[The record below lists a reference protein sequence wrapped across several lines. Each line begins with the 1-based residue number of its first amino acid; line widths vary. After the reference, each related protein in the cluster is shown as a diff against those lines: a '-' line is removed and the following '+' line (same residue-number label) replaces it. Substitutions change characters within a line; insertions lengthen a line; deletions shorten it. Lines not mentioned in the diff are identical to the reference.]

1 MTLLQ
6 HWCAAAFC
14 LVGAASLGI
23 AADTTPVMFRGDAR
37 HSGSYVEG
45 PRHLRL
51 KWRFQTR
58 GKIRSTPAISD
69 GIVCFGSEDGYLYAI
84 DAEKGTLRW
93 KYATDGDLSSSPAIA
108 GGVVYVTGGDGAML
122 AVDLETGKLRW
133 RYETG
138 KRLPFE
144 QFAGDPRSWDMW
156 QSSPAVDGERVYFGS
171 GDGFIYALARNSGR
185 LAWKYGTDAIVR
197 TSPAVAAGVVYV
209 GGFDGKLYA
218 LDAEAGKLKWSF
230 KTEGN
235 PYFPKGEIQ
244 GSPSVAD
251 NRVFFGARD
260 GFVYAVDATSGKQ
273 LWRSDHKGSWVPTS
287 PAVAN
292 GLVFAGSSD
301 GQFVQAIDAA
311 TGVEKWRFEAKMRV
325 FASPT
330 VAGGRLYVGITNG
343 DLVVL
348 NAADGKEIARN
359 NAEDPIFSSPA
370 IANRILY
377 VGSDDSCLYAFG
389 PSPVET
395 YSAVSVEATVL
406 DRYAGDYDT
415 GLGMKISISHE
426 GSHLMVQSQQ
436 NSIFEALSSTRFF
449 NRDLDMELDF
459 STADKPTMFQSG
471 YKIPLQNLR

>member
-14 LVGAASLGI
+14 LVGAASFGI

-156 QSSPAVDGERVYFGS
+156 QSSPGWTAS
-171 GDGFIYALARNSGR
+171 GFTLA
-185 LAWKYGTDAIVR
+185 
-197 TSPAVAAGVVYV
+197 
-209 GGFDGKLYA
+209 
-218 LDAEAGKLKWSF
+218 
-230 KTEGN
+230 
-235 PYFPKGEIQ
+235 
-244 GSPSVAD
+244 
-251 NRVFFGARD
+251 
-260 GFVYAVDATSGKQ
+260 
-273 LWRSDHKGSWVPTS
+273 
-287 PAVAN
+287 
-292 GLVFAGSSD
+292 
-301 GQFVQAIDAA
+301 AA
-311 TGVEKWRFEAKMRV
+311 TGSSMRSRATRAGWRGNTGRTRSCALRRQLPREWSMWVASTESFMRWM
-325 FASPT
+325 
-330 VAGGRLYVGITNG
+330 R
-343 DLVVL
+343 
-348 NAADGKEIARN
+348 K
-359 NAEDPIFSSPA
+359 PA
-370 IANRILY
+370 N
-377 VGSDDSCLYAFG
+377 
-389 PSPVET
+389 
-395 YSAVSVEATVL
+395 
-406 DRYAGDYDT
+406 
-415 GLGMKISISHE
+415 
-426 GSHLMVQSQQ
+426 
-436 NSIFEALSSTRFF
+436 
-449 NRDLDMELDF
+449 
-459 STADKPTMFQSG
+459 
-471 YKIPLQNLR
+471 

>member
-6 HWCAAAFC
+6 EWCAATFW
-14 LVGAASLGI
+14 LVGAALSGI
-23 AADTTPVMFRGDAR
+23 AADTAPVMFRGDAR
-37 HSGSYVEG
+37 HSGIYAEG

-69 GIVCFGSEDGYLYAI
+69 GIVCFGSEDGSLYAV

-93 KYATDGDLSSSPAIA
+93 KYATEGDLSASPAIA
-108 GGVVYVTGGDGAML
+108 GGVIYVTGGDGAML
-122 AVDLETGKLRW
+122 AIALETGKLRW
-133 RYETG
+133 RYQTG
-138 KRLPFE
+138 KPLPFE
-144 QFAGDPRSWDMW
+144 QFAGDPRSWDIW
-156 QSSPAVDGERVYFGS
+156 QSSPVVDGERIYFGS
-171 GDGFIYALARNSGR
+171 GDGFLYALERNSGR
-185 LAWKYGTDAIVR
+185 LVWRYGTDAVVR
-197 TSPAVAAGVVYV
+197 TSAAVAAGVVYV
-209 GGFDGKLYA
+209 GGFDGKLHA
-218 LDAEAGKLKWSF
+218 VEADTGKLKWSF

-273 LWRSDHKGSWVPTS
+273 LWRSDHKGSWAPTS

-311 TGVEKWRFEAKMRV
+311 TGIEKWRFEAKMRV
-325 FASPT
+325 FSSPA

-348 NAADGKEIARN
+348 NTADGKEITRTIT
-359 NAEDPIFSSPA
+359 EDPIFSSPV
-370 IANRILY
+370 IANRTVY

-395 YSAVSVEATVL
+395 YSAISVEAAVL

-415 GLGMKISISHE
+415 GLGMKISISRE
-426 GSHLMVQSQQ
+426 GSHLTVQSQQ
-436 NSIFEALSSTRFF
+436 TSAFEALSPTRFF
-449 NRDLDMELDF
+449 NRDLDIELDF
-459 STADKPTMFQSG
+459 TVADKPTMSQSG
-471 YKIPLQNLR
+471 YKFPLKKLR